1 MEISILGEY
10 RPFGKED
17 RPAGQVSKSPT
28 PQKHDQGDTRFDGS
42 TIVTSQGTI
51 FLPQY
56 ELHPPTH
63 DGIVSDFRDPH
74 DSPNM
79 IGNPR
84 GAIRFSSNGHE
95 NPRGYDAE
103 LFIDESKI
111 TWTQGGVLRKTFD
124 FRLEHESIRQ
134 ALFAW
139 FIVNKPSPENIGWDR
154 EPDEGREADYNF
166 GQTQKSTE
174 PPGADRQA
182 RQQALVVFLKDTAKI
197 YFMTGESHM
206 VHLPFQVLKAWP
218 MDLGI
223 MVERARMSG
232 EDLLRNESDEEGLPR
247 FYVITDPFNEF
258 QVVTLYKLPQQIEPS
273 VPLSQGDIP
282 RMRHLNGTIG
292 DICNTCVFMSHLDI
306 DDRTVVTFDILQKR
320 HRIWRYASTT
330 PTTLPFS
337 RTQNPAESA
346 PMSMDVD
353 VEVDADLQMR
363 MDTYMFEIES
373 NIVGASPSSVVFGA
387 HFFDGSMVIGILDQE
402 AGILSCYRII
412 ADQIAE
418 RLWSKPAVCAVA
430 VEATRELQRDILM
443 LTADFQLYLWTGFGT
458 ELVPCHANV
467 VWRHLMDSAN
477 VDRTPKQSAANILLG
492 GSNTKIE
499 ASQKKPQIVE
509 IRDSVEDRISIILDN
524 GQILRAQ
531 LSFRVRSS
539 MVQEAMDALTFALPV
554 DLFWDFKRRFLLL
567 QFSKESKYEDVPP
580 TSEWGNFSTTLLSFS
595 DPSFSSPALPSRSI
609 PKRAQSSESVQP
621 PTLQDK
627 WNALLASDI
636 HRKLISHPS
645 LKHMRPIPEPTSNP
659 NKELLKRAQ
668 RLATAHFKG
677 PSTRLRQRLDQFYKY
692 ILVALHLV
700 YQNRALNMVTRT
712 EGEMK
717 PLLVLLSHMV
727 EWKSWVDF
735 YVRHDFSKSKSI
747 ELPEV
752 YMEGTPLPLE
762 QYRYEPP
769 DIFRWISNA
778 VSWSRSSA
786 VASQLAEI
794 SNKGPVPRE
803 LKAFPTLSSIATL
816 RDPEQTVFPR
826 LSSPPCDLIRK
837 VTLVFTA
844 LVDEVDG
851 SHGTAR
857 ALVNEAFTGMQLD
870 QLPFGV
876 SIPLREALWMCR
888 RNPPLDMESDALSLI
903 GRDDL
908 AELKSGRS
916 PGYYMKPPPLMKKDE
931 PVKRTDIHTLC
942 EEVTRK
948 DGENEVEI
956 TGTEITES
964 EITKLRF
971 GEDMRV
977 AEVQRMLQSSNVI
990 KVTPKLGPNLS
1001 DDELNTSH
1009 QKFLCKIAQR
1019 TLALSVGRAILTF
1032 GTATPTV
1039 TQRCP
1044 VPPITLAVKLLPSF
1058 GVVELDM
1065 ARLGNEH
1072 ILNWPNFHN
1081 GVAAGLRISPNSTDI
1096 SSSWIMYNK
1105 PETLDCEH
1113 AGFLL
1118 ALGLTGHLRVLERSQ
1133 VLKYLRF
1140 QHEMTATGLLLGLG
1154 CAYRGTMHTAITGV
1168 LSVHIRAL
1176 VPVPQG
1182 ETPVHFTP
1190 LKQVA
1195 CVLGLGLIYMESS
1208 YRRMAE
1214 VMLREIASSSG
1225 DAVETVQGLQEC
1237 HSVAAGF
1244 ALGFITLG
1252 HGDTSMG
1259 LNDMKIVDV
1268 LVTYIP
1274 GSTDLNRGVNAAGV
1288 DQGWNRRDV
1297 GIDMTSAG
1305 ATIAIGL
1312 MYLKTNNKS
1321 IAAKLGVP
1329 ETQFLLD
1336 YVSPDSLILR
1346 VICRS
1351 IILWDSI
1358 LPTEEWVVSQVPDY
1372 LKNPKSGGPPKS
1384 ETGLQSYYSILA
1396 GACFAMGLRY
1406 AGSGYEPAYKCILMF
1421 MDMFLELGRTMRD
1434 GSYEES
1440 IVKSTVRTCL
1450 DVTTLAASMVVAG
1463 SGRVDFLQRVRKLH
1477 RRIHGESSYGNH
1489 MAYHMAM
1496 GLLFLG
1502 GGGYTLGTSNR
1513 CVAALL
1519 CGLYPKLPS
1528 GPADNKSHLQAFR
1541 HLWVLAVEPRCLVT
1555 RDASTGA
1562 CCPVPVRLHL
1572 KATGEGLGGPLFHT
1586 DQGRKDSVD
1595 HHRELIRMGK
1605 RRADAQI
1612 LRQGSTAHHEA
1623 DMAVSVSVLDL
1634 MTPCLLPD
1642 LSTISKIEIL
1652 GPRYWPITLDLSDEQ
1667 EDYSRIWRIL
1677 RSRSIA
1683 VMRHSAHLSY
1693 IEDPLGMRGIE
1704 ARPFPNILALE
1715 DLTMGSDIGDS
1726 RRQKV
1731 ERMQR
1736 VAELERRRNMGQGE
1750 GHSSASYNQEMEP
1763 GSASYGKDF
1772 WLTFLQDPLVTSFA
1786 STLCTPR
1793 SEGGDHDDDVALE
1806 KGEAKAAYFTGVLY
1820 ECLTVDKVDALGVH
1834 IWLHD
1839 IANRLE
1845 NLDEISWYTL
1855 WELKIVK
1862 RYYDTQRKRYHSET
1876 AQHHGIISDGKRGS
1890 RPARRPIVS
1899 LEKKMMEDDGSETL
1913 VKIKRITELFSMVLK
1928 RVNLAMGGDRRRDI
1942 GLQPLPMEAVAN
1954 HYFSN
1959 GSFPVDVAMHMK
1971 GSGTGASNIAQS
1983 KMDWFKVWLELHEIP
1998 GPCLLESLK
2007 SLMRKTRDIWH
2018 YDNFGQTKKDGNAI
2032 RVRDRPRSQKVP
2044 LEILL
2049 AKAFPEITVKV
2060 LKFLVVHSA
2069 VDMSETDLIS
2079 WDNDDAVTPTLAQ
2092 DLPTVPQPLPL
2103 TPQLSLLDTL
2113 YPLPEASLSLDKL
2126 GLDIDPHFTK
2136 SFQSTASFLLTPP
2149 DEQTNDNVV
2158 TVPDIPPD
2166 QYLVPRLYQM
2176 ELFKKAINGN
2186 VIAVMDTGSGKTLVA
2201 VMLIK
2206 EMISRE
2212 REAQRKPEDRK
2223 VCFFVVNNVPL
2234 VFQQASVIKAN
2245 CDAKVYEICGT
2256 TGDEKFND
2264 TLWQIIY
2271 DGVDV
2276 VVLTA
2281 QILLNVLRHGKVNM
2295 DRINLLVFDEC
2306 HHTGKNHPFCC
2317 IMREFYHTSN
2327 SQRPK
2332 VFGMTASPSSDVGSK
2347 FSNSARELEELL
2359 DCKVFTADQDQI
2371 KEFVER
2377 PKEIVIQYNTAPA
2390 YSTTELTYRLRH
2402 ECSMVARLASK
2413 FESAGFNLEHLGPW
2427 CVDRLWKVFVES
2439 MALKANMGSLALED
2453 NAALRVIQSW
2463 AFSSPILTTEHMTPK
2478 VLKLI
2483 QILRA
2488 SEKSL
2493 KDDFCGIIF
2502 VQRRDTALAL
2512 GLLLHEIEEFQDIF
2526 RVAVV
2531 AGHSDENESVL
2542 RMSYREQT
2550 SIISEFRKKKLNLLV
2565 STSVAEE
2572 GLDIQPCNIV
2582 IRFDPATTT
2591 ISYIQSRGRARKKD
2605 SRYIMMQ
2612 EIDNRTEE
2620 AALERIQYGEKSMKE
2635 WCRSLDSERLMRSP
2649 MEEDEESA
2657 TDALMLT
2664 QTYRVPSTGALL
2676 TLDSA
2681 VSLLHYYCSTLSGD
2695 EFCSLRPHFDITP
2708 NGSSGFVCDL
2718 TLPPNAPVRF
2728 LQSDH
2733 TSTKS
2738 MAKKSAA
2745 FKACEKLHALGALN
2759 DNLLP
2764 ITTSADKD
2772 GEDGEVQTMEKGD
2785 KNKSYPLDSPTFW
2798 SHGPTSC
2805 GDTIALYVC
2814 VVRLSHGDLEC
2825 LGGKERYRT
2834 MCLLTHR
2841 PLPCDVAPI
2850 NLYAEGAPRVVT
2862 LKSYPSAIS
2871 VDKGQIEKLQLF
2883 TLALFQRMTRRTFQ
2897 CELDG
2902 MPYFVAPLSNG
2913 SISDHDP
2920 PLDIAW
2926 DDVELGM
2933 NLDAVSVPEKSID
2946 DDRLSKAVLTLHL
2959 DRCRDFTVKKALRDV
2974 RMQDVMDPDLF
2985 HRELAFCEDF
2995 KAKTRSA
3002 DSSESEKQRENN
3014 LPTPVTFAFYFK
3026 LKYHVDCPDD
3036 DVILLLDRVRKMR
3049 NHLQPATQ
3057 DEGKGSDTHTTV
3069 APLSVCLYSTV
3080 KADVLRMSQFFPS
3093 VLFSLDETLL
3103 VNEAREKVGM
3113 KATRLD
3119 LLQVA
3124 YTTSSA
3130 NREYQYERLE
3140 LLGDSFLKFSSTIR
3154 LYIVNPAKNEGELHM
3169 CRIRIISNK
3178 ALLRHA
3184 TRLQLYRYV
3193 SRTPFHRKSWR
3204 PARFVVDNK
3213 PWTDIQNHIL
3223 SNKTLADVIEASLGA
3238 AYLSGG
3244 VRNGLQ
3250 AAKAMG
3256 IPFEEFEDWDDFVQ
3270 VYSNRTAKDND
3281 TQGTLSAAQR
3291 VSVQEVQ
3298 KVLGYTFR
3306 NPLLLIE
3313 AMTHASHIRLD
3324 AMCYQRLEF
3333 LGDAVL
3339 DFQVVQYY
3347 YNKYA
3352 DAPPGAITLIKDA
3365 SVNNGILGAIS
3376 IRWGLHKFLNHYSP
3390 TLISAIART
3399 IVDIESKEEESKD
3412 KGLTGEYWVNI
3423 NMPKV
3428 LGDVV
3433 ESTIG
3438 AVFVDSGF
3446 DFEVISDL
3454 FTRLIRPFLDKHVNF
3469 ESICIHP
3476 TKALIE
3482 SLQSQGCHKF
3492 KFEHVGAAPAV
3503 AGANRILRRLAQGLD
3518 NDKLI
3523 LHFKIHDKIIAT
3535 VSGAKTLDYL
3545 RKEVALATM
3554 EKLNTDPLLLSG
3566 LCTCIR
3572 KKQVQHKSMLDRYR
3586 Q

>member
-1 MEISILGEY
+1 M
-10 RPFGKED
+10 
-17 RPAGQVSKSPT
+17 T
-28 PQKHDQGDTRFDGS
+28 
-42 TIVTSQGTI
+42 
-51 FLPQY
+51 
-56 ELHPPTH
+56 
-63 DGIVSDFRDPH
+63 
-74 DSPNM
+74 
-79 IGNPR
+79 GNPR
-84 GAIRFSSNGHE
+84 GAIGFSANGHE
-95 NPRGYDAE
+95 APRGYDAE
-103 LFIDESKI
+103 LFIEESKI
-111 TWTQGGVLRKTFD
+111 IWTQGGVLRKTFD
-124 FRLEHESIRQ
+124 FRLEHETIRQ

-139 FIVNKPSPENIGWDR
+139 FIVNKPSPKNTGWDR

-182 RQQALVVFLKDTAKI
+182 RQQALVVFLNDTAKI

-223 MVERARMSG
+223 MVERATMPG
-232 EDLLRNESDEEGLPR
+232 EDLLRSESDEEGLPR

-273 VPLSQGDIP
+273 VPLSQDDIP

-292 DICNTCVFMSHLDI
+292 DIYNTCVFMSHLDI

-337 RTQNPAESA
+337 RTHNPAESA
-346 PMSMDVD
+346 PLSMDID
-353 VEVDADLQMR
+353 IEVDADLQMR

-373 NIVGASPSSVVFGA
+373 NIEGASPSSVVLGA

-402 AGILSCYRII
+402 AGMLLCYRII

-418 RLWSKPAVCAVA
+418 HLWSKPAVCAIA

-443 LTADFQLYLWTGFGT
+443 LTGDFQLHLWTGFGT
-458 ELVPCHANV
+458 ELVPCHTNV
-467 VWRHLMDSAN
+467 VWTHLMDSVN
-477 VDRTPKQSAANILLG
+477 VDRTLKQSAANTLLG
-492 GSNTKIE
+492 SSNTKMG
-499 ASQKKPQIVE
+499 ASQRIPQIVE
-509 IRDSVEDRISIILDN
+509 IRDAVEDRIGIILDN

-531 LSFRVRSS
+531 LSFRIRSS

-554 DLFWDFKRRFLLL
+554 DLFWDFKHRFLLL
-567 QFSKESKYEDVPP
+567 QFSKESKYEAIPP
-580 TSEWGNFSTTLLSFS
+580 TSEWDNFSTTLLSFS
-595 DPSFSSPALPSRSI
+595 DPNFSSPALPLRSI

-636 HRKLISHPS
+636 HRKLIGHPS
-645 LKHMRPIPEPTSNP
+645 LKRMRPIPESTSNP
-659 NKELLKRAQ
+659 NKELLMRAQ
-668 RLATAHFKG
+668 RLATVHFKG

-712 EGEMK
+712 EGDMK

-735 YVRHDFSKSKSI
+735 YVRRDFSRNKSI

-752 YMEGTPLPLE
+752 YMEGKPLPLE

-769 DIFRWISNA
+769 DIFQWISNA
-778 VSWSRSSA
+778 VSWSRSSGI
-786 VASQLAEI
+786 ASQLAEI
-794 SNKGPVPRE
+794 SNKGSAPRE
-803 LKAFPTLSSIATL
+803 LKAFPMLSSIATL
-816 RDPEQTVFPR
+816 RDPEQAVFPR

-844 LVDEVDG
+844 LVDDVDG
-851 SHGTAR
+851 NHSTAR
-857 ALVNEAFTGMQLD
+857 ALVSESLTGMQLD

-908 AELKSGRS
+908 AELKSGHS
-916 PGYYMKPPPLMKKDE
+916 PGYYMKPPPLVKKDE
-931 PVKRTDIHTLC
+931 PAKRTDIHTLC

-948 DGENEVEI
+948 EGDNEVEI

-990 KVTPKLGPNLS
+990 KVTPKVEPELS
-1001 DDELNTSH
+1001 IDELNASH
-1009 QKFLCKIAQR
+1009 QEFLRKIAQR

-1044 VPPITLAVKLLPSF
+1044 IPPITLAVKLLPTY

-1225 DAVETVQGLQEC
+1225 DAVETVRGLQEC

-1274 GSTDLNRGVNAAGV
+1274 GSTDLNRRTNVAGV
-1288 DQGWNRRDV
+1288 DQGRNRRDV

-1406 AGSGYEPAYKCILMF
+1406 AGSGYEPTYKCILIY

-1434 GSYEES
+1434 GSYEDS
-1440 IVKSTVRTCL
+1440 IGKSTVRTCL
-1450 DVTTLAASMVVAG
+1450 DVTTLAAAMVVAG
-1463 SGRVDFLQRVRKLH
+1463 SGRIDFLQRVRKLH
-1477 RRIHGESSYGNH
+1477 QRIHGESSYGNH

-1496 GLLFLG
+1496 GLLLLG

-1572 KATGEGLGGPLFHT
+1572 KAIGKAPDGLFHT

-1605 RRADAQI
+1605 QRADAQV

-1623 DMAVSVSVLDL
+1623 DMAVSILVLDL

-1715 DLTMGSDIGDS
+1715 DLTKSSDIGGA

-1736 VAELERRRNMGQGE
+1736 VAELERRRNMGQG
-1750 GHSSASYNQEMEP
+1750 GGLSSASYNQEMEP

-1786 STLCTPR
+1786 STLCTSR
-1793 SEGGDHDDDVALE
+1793 SGEEDHDNDIVLE
-1806 KGEAKAAYFTGVLY
+1806 KDEAKAAYFTGVLY

-1862 RYYDTQRKRYHSET
+1862 RYYDTQLKRYHSET
-1876 AQHHGIISDGKRGS
+1876 VQHHGIISDRKRGS
-1890 RPARRPIVS
+1890 RSVRRPIVS

-1928 RVNLAMGGDRRRDI
+1928 RVNLAMGGDRRRDN

-1954 HYFSN
+1954 YYFSN
-1959 GSFPVDVAMHMK
+1959 GSFPMDVTMHAK
-1971 GSGTGASNIAQS
+1971 NSGTDASNITRS

-2007 SLMRKTRDIWH
+2007 TLMRKTRDIWH
-2018 YDNFGQTKKDGNAI
+2018 YDNFEQTKKEGTAN
-2032 RVRDRPRSQKVP
+2032 RVRDKPKNQKVP

-2049 AKAFPEITVKV
+2049 AKAYPEITVKV
-2060 LKFLVVHSA
+2060 LKFLVALSA
-2069 VDMSETDLIS
+2069 VDMSEADLIS
-2079 WDNDDAVTPTLAQ
+2079 WDDDDAVIPTLAQ
-2092 DLPTVPQPLPL
+2092 ALPTISQPLPL
-2103 TPQLSLLDTL
+2103 TPQPSLLDTL
-2113 YPLPEASLSLDKL
+2113 YPLPEVPLPLNKL
-2126 GLDIDPHFTK
+2126 GLDIKPLSTGP
-2136 SFQSTASFLLTPP
+2136 FQSTAPFLLTPP
-2149 DEQTNDNVV
+2149 DELANDTVV
-2158 TVPDIPPD
+2158 TVPEVPPD
-2166 QYLVPRLYQM
+2166 RYLVPRLYQM
-2176 ELFKKAINGN
+2176 ELFKKAVDGN
-2186 VIAVMDTGSGKTLVA
+2186 VISVMDTGSGKTLVA

-2206 EMISRE
+2206 EMINRE

-2223 VCFFVVNNVPL
+2223 ICFFVVNNVPL

-2245 CDAKVYEICGT
+2245 CDAKVYELCGT

-2264 TLWQIIY
+2264 TLWQVIF
-2271 DGVDV
+2271 DGIDV

-2295 DRINLLVFDEC
+2295 ERINLLVFDEC

-2317 IMREFYHTSN
+2317 IMREFYHRSD

-2332 VFGMTASPSSDVGSK
+2332 IFGMTASPSSDVGSK

-2359 DCKVFTADQDQI
+2359 DCKVFTADQDQV
-2371 KEFVER
+2371 KEYVER

-2390 YSTTELTYRLRH
+2390 YSTTDLTYRLRN
-2402 ECSMVARLASK
+2402 ECSMVTKLASK

-2427 CVDRLWKVFVES
+2427 CVDRLWKVFVDN
-2439 MALKANMGSLALED
+2439 MALKSDMMPVALED
-2453 NAALRVIQSW
+2453 NVAIRIIQSW
-2463 AFSSPILTTEHMTPK
+2463 AFSPPTLTTEHMTPK

-2512 GLLLHEIEEFQDIF
+2512 GLLLQEIEEFQDIF
-2526 RVAVV
+2526 HVAVL
-2531 AGHSDENESVL
+2531 AGHSDESESVL

-2550 SIISEFRKKKLNLLV
+2550 CIISEFRRKKLNLLV

-2620 AALERIQYGEKSMKE
+2620 AALERIQYGEKTMKE
-2635 WCRSLDSERLMRSP
+2635 WCKSLDSERLMRNP
-2649 MEEDEESA
+2649 MEQDEESA
-2657 TDALMLT
+2657 MDALMPT

-2681 VSLLHYYCSTLSGD
+2681 ISLLHYYCSTLSGD
-2695 EFCSLRPHFDITP
+2695 EFCSLQPHFDITP

-2733 TSTKS
+2733 TSTKN

-2764 ITTSADKD
+2764 ITTSVDKD
-2772 GEDGEVQTMEKGD
+2772 DEVDEAQPTEKSD
-2785 KNKSYPLDSPTFW
+2785 KNKSYPLASPTFW
-2798 SHGPTSC
+2798 SHRPTPC
-2805 GDTIALYVC
+2805 GDAIALYRC
-2814 VVRLSHGDLEC
+2814 VIQLSHDDLER

-2834 MCLLTHR
+2834 MCLLTYR

-2850 NLYAEGAPRVVT
+2850 RLYTEGAPRLVI
-2862 LKSYPSAIS
+2862 LKSYPSVIL

-2883 TLALFQRMTRRTFQ
+2883 TLVLFQRMTRKTFQ
-2897 CELDG
+2897 CELEG

-2913 SISDHDP
+2913 SVSDNDLL
-2920 PLDIAW
+2920 LDIAW
-2926 DDVELGM
+2926 DDVELGV
-2933 NLDAVSVPEKSID
+2933 NLDAGSMPENSAD
-2946 DDRLSKAVLTLHL
+2946 DDNLSRAVFTLRL
-2959 DRCRDFTVKKALRDV
+2959 DRCRDFFVKKALRDV
-2974 RMQDVMDPDLF
+2974 RMQDVMDSDLF
-2985 HRELAFCEDF
+2985 HRELAAWEDSRA
-2995 KAKTRSA
+2995 KAGSA
-3002 DSSESEKQRENN
+3002 DTSESEKQGENSP
-3014 LPTPVTFAFYFK
+3014 PTPLTFALYFK
-3026 LKYHVDCPDD
+3026 WKYHVDCPDN
-3036 DVILLLDRVRKMR
+3036 DVVLLLDRVRKMR
-3049 NHLQPATQ
+3049 NHLQPAIQ
-3057 DEGKGSDTHTTV
+3057 DEGKGSDAHATV
-3069 APLSVCLYSTV
+3069 APLSICLYATV
-3080 KADVLRMSQFFPS
+3080 KADVLRMGQFLPS
-3093 VLFSLDETLL
+3093 ILFSLDETLL

-3113 KATRLD
+3113 NATQLN

-3130 NREYQYERLE
+3130 NRDYQYERLE
-3140 LLGDSFLKFSSTIR
+3140 LLGDSFLKFSSTVR
-3154 LYIVNPAKNEGELHM
+3154 LYIVNPAKDEGQLHKG
-3169 CRIRIISNK
+3169 RIRIISNK

-3184 TRLQLYRYV
+3184 TKLQLYRYV
-3193 SRTPFHRKSWR
+3193 SSTPFHRKSWR
-3204 PARFVVDNK
+3204 PARFIVDNK
-3213 PWTDIQNHIL
+3213 PWTDTQSHIL

-3256 IPFEEFEDWDDFVQ
+3256 IPFEEFRDWDDFVQ
-3270 VYSNRTAKDND
+3270 VYASRTTKDND
-3281 TQGTLSAAQR
+3281 IPGTLSATQR
-3291 VSVQEVQ
+3291 LSLQEVQ
-3298 KVLGYTFR
+3298 KVLGYTFK
-3306 NPLLLIE
+3306 NPSLFVE
-3313 AMTHASHIRLD
+3313 AMTHTSHIRPD

-3390 TLISAIART
+3390 TLVSAIART
-3399 IVDIESKEEESKD
+3399 IVEIENKKEELED
-3412 KGLTGEYWVNI
+3412 KELTGEYWMDI
-3423 NMPKV
+3423 TMPKV

-3433 ESTIG
+3433 ESTLG

-3446 DFEVISDL
+3446 DFEVITDL

-3476 TKALIE
+3476 TKVLIE
-3482 SLQSQGCHKF
+3482 SLQSKGCYRF
-3492 KFEHVGAAPAV
+3492 DFEHVGTAPAV

-3518 NDKLI
+3518 SDKLI
-3523 LHFKIHDKIIAT
+3523 VHFKIHDKVVAT
-3535 VSGAKTLDYL
+3535 VTGARTLDYL
-3545 RKEVALATM
+3545 RKEVALAVM
-3554 EKLNTDPLLLSG
+3554 EKLRNDPLLLSE
-3566 LCTCIR
+3566 LCTCTR
-3572 KKQVQHKSMLDRYR
+3572 KRQAPHKSMLDKYR